1 MPQPT
6 LSDATRINA
15 FVSGCTNIYKNW
27 QKLTPAI
34 RRSKICEQVRLATRS
49 ISLPDLSFSFKPMQR
64 DGGHLLQ
71 QSWCLEIDTGV
82 SERHQVGVDEMLWF
96 CSILYHESR
105 HAEQWYRCVQGVLAA
120 DFRPSKNSVKSV
132 SLGNSIADV
141 RSNLR
146 SVNDR
151 VLADPKKLSTASIA
165 ERMMMPLSVV
175 QHAEARGKNAYRLYA
190 KELPIA
196 NWFNSIWGSGRR
208 NRGQVLRHPE
218 IQVVNSIANQRY
230 HALPEEA
237 DAFDTQYA
245 LERSLR
251 IRLQGVNQ
259 TNVQASR
266 GVQNLRN
273 RFGG

>member
-15 FVSGCTNIYKNW
+15 FVSGCTNIYIDW

-34 RRSKICEQVRLATRS
+34 RRSKISEQVRIALRS
-49 ISLPDLSFSFKPMQR
+49 ISLPDLSFSFRILQR
-64 DGGHLLQ
+64 DGGHFLH
-71 QSWCLEIDTGV
+71 QSWCLEIDTEI

-105 HAEQWYRCVQGVLAA
+105 HAEQWYRCIQGVLAD
-120 DFRPSKNSVKSV
+120 DFRPSKNAVKSV
-132 SLGNSIADV
+132 TLGNSIADV

-151 VLADPKKLSTASIA
+151 VLADPKKLSAANIA
-165 ERMMMPLSVV
+165 ERMMIPLNVV
-175 QHAEARGKNAYRLYA
+175 QHAEARGKNSYRRYA
-190 KELPIA
+190 QELPIT

-208 NRGQVLRHPE
+208 NRGQVLRHPD
-218 IQVVNSIANQRY
+218 IQVTNSIANQRY

-237 DAFDTQYA
+237 DAFATQYA
-245 LERSLR
+245 LEQALR
-251 IRLQGVNQ
+251 VRLQGVNQ

-273 RFGG
+273 EFGG